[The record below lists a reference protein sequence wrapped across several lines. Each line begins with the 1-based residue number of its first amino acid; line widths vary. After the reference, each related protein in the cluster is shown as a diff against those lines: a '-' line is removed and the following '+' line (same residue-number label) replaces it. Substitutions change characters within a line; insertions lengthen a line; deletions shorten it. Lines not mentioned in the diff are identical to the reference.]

1 MVLVEKLQLLGKDF
15 DLVVVPSAGHQWSM
29 RDYQARFTY
38 TKLVDHFDRYLGRG
52 PRAAGTGPSR

>member
-1 MVLVEKLQLLGKDF
+1 
-15 DLVVVPSAGHQWSM
+15 M